1 MFKMIKLAWRNI
13 WRNWRRTG
21 IATIAIVLGLLLLVF
36 MDGLYG
42 GYDEA
47 VFANAVRLYGG
58 NLQIHA
64 PGFRDRAHHLPLL
77 PLEDADHVVHSAMAN
92 PEVLLA
98 SKRIR
103 TSGLIKERGEI
114 FPVTI
119 TGLEPS
125 VEAPISLIAENI
137 VTGRFL
143 EDADKDMIL
152 IGVGMAEELQVGIGD
167 RITLAGKRKNE
178 SIRQRTMTI
187 IGLFSLGLPD
197 AEKSQVF
204 ISLDEAGSLFNLR
217 DQATEVAIALNTVG
231 IEDQVIAEL
240 VPVLPGYEVDS
251 WLTLNPEFSQV
262 MDLSVAATAFFG
274 FIVVAMACIGILNIM
289 LMAVYERTREMGV
302 LEALGMKG
310 RQVMGLFLLEGA
322 MIGAV
327 GAVLG
332 CTLGWLA
339 MLAFNKSGGYDM
351 SSFTSAGEIYA
362 LMGDAFYTTIDPI
375 SIIQMGLILV
385 VMAVLASLIPAWQ
398 ASRKEPAE
406 SLHHI

>member
-21 IATIAIVLGLLLLVF
+21 IATIAIMLGLLLLVF

-64 PGFRDRAHHLPLL
+64 PGFRDKAHRIPLL
-77 PLEDADHVVHSAMAN
+77 PLEDADQVVQTAMEH

-103 TSGLIKERGEI
+103 TSGMLNERGEI
-114 FPVTI
+114 YPVTI

-125 VEAPISLIAENI
+125 VEAPISLIAAHI
-137 VTGRFL
+137 VAGRFL
-143 EDADKDMIL
+143 EDGDEDMIL
-152 IGVGMAEELQVGIGD
+152 IGVGMAEELGVGVGD
-167 RITLAGKRKNE
+167 RITLSGKSKNE
-178 SIRQRTMTI
+178 SLRQRTMTI
-187 IGLFSLGLPD
+187 AGLFNLGLAD
-197 AEKSQVF
+197 AEKDLVF
-204 ISLDEAGSLFNLR
+204 INLAEAGSLFNLR
-217 DQATEVAIALNTVG
+217 DQATEVALSLHSIG
-231 IEDQVIAEL
+231 IEDQVISEL
-240 VPVLPGYEVDS
+240 EPALAGYEVDS
-251 WLTLNPEFSQV
+251 WLTLNPEFAQV

-274 FIVVAMACIGILNIM
+274 FIVVAMACIGILNLM
-289 LMAVYERTREMGV
+289 MMAVFERTREMGV
-302 LEALGMKG
+302 LAALGMKG

-322 MIGAV
+322 MIGGV

-339 MLAFNKSGGYDM
+339 MLAFNLSGGYDM

-362 LMGDAFYTTIDPI
+362 LMGDAFYATIDPV

-398 ASRKEPAE
+398 ASQKEPAE

>member
-1 MFKMIKLAWRNI
+1 MLKIIIMAWRNI

-21 IATIAIVLGLLLLVF
+21 IATLAIVLGLLLLVF

-58 NLQIHA
+58 NLQVHA
-64 PGFRDRAHHLPLL
+64 PGFRDRAHRLPLL
-77 PLEDADHVVHSAMAN
+77 PLEDADRIVQVAMAN
-92 PEVLLA
+92 PDVLLA
-98 SKRIR
+98 SRRIR
-103 TSGLIKERGEI
+103 TSGFIKELGEI
-114 FPVTI
+114 YPVTI

-137 VTGRFL
+137 VAGRFL
-143 EDADKDMIL
+143 EDGDEDMIL
-152 IGVGMAEELQVGIGD
+152 IGIGMAEELGVDVGD
-167 RITLAGKRKNE
+167 RITLAGKSKNE

-187 IGLFSLGLPD
+187 AGLFSLGLPD
-197 AEKSQVF
+197 AEKNLVF
-204 ISLDEAGSLFNLR
+204 ISLAEAGSLYNLR
-217 DQATEVAIALNTVG
+217 NQATEVAISLNTVG
-231 IEDQVIAEL
+231 TEEEVISEL
-240 VPVLPGYEVDS
+240 GPVLPGYEVDS
-251 WLTLNPEFSQV
+251 WLTLNPEFAQV
-262 MDLSVAATAFFG
+262 MDLSVAATTFFG

-302 LEALGMKG
+302 LAALGMKE
-310 RQVMGLFLLEGA
+310 RQVMWLFLLEGA

-327 GAVLG
+327 GAVGG

-339 MLAFNKSGGYDM
+339 MLAFNMSGGYDM

-362 LMGDAFYTTIDPI
+362 LMGDAFYATIDPI
-375 SIIQMGLILV
+375 SIFQMGLLLV

-398 ASRKEPAE
+398 ASRKEPAD

>member
-1 MFKMIKLAWRNI
+1 MFKIIIMAWRNI

-21 IATIAIVLGLLLLVF
+21 IATIAITLGLLLLVF

-64 PGFRDRAHHLPLL
+64 PGFRDRAHRLPLL
-77 PLEDADHVVHSAMAN
+77 PLEDADHIVQAAMAN
-92 PEVLLA
+92 PNVLLA

-103 TSGLIKERGEI
+103 TSGFINERGEI
-114 FPVTI
+114 YPVTI

-137 VTGRFL
+137 VAGRFL
-143 EDADKDMIL
+143 EDDDEDMIL
-152 IGVGMAEELQVGIGD
+152 IGAVMADELGVGVGD
-167 RITLAGKRKNE
+167 RITLAGKSKNE

-187 IGLFSLGLPD
+187 AGLFSLGLPD
-197 AEKSQVF
+197 AEKGLVY
-204 ISLDEAGSLFNLR
+204 ISLAEAGSLFNLR
-217 DQATEVAIALNTVG
+217 NQATEVAISLNTIG
-231 IEDQVIAEL
+231 TEDQVIGEL
-240 VPVLPGYEVDS
+240 TPALPGYEIDS
-251 WLTLNPEFSQV
+251 WLTLNPEFTQV
-262 MDLSVAATAFFG
+262 MDLSVAVSAFFG

-302 LEALGMKG
+302 LAALGMKS
-310 RQVMGLFLLEGA
+310 RQVMGLFLLEGGL
-322 MIGAV
+322 IGAV
-327 GAVLG
+327 GALMG

-362 LMGDAFYTTIDPI
+362 LMGDAFYATIDPV
-375 SIIQMGLILV
+375 SIFQMGLLLV

-398 ASRKEPAE
+398 ASRKEPAD

>member
-1 MFKMIKLAWRNI
+1 MFKIIIMAWRNI

-21 IATIAIVLGLLLLVF
+21 IATIAITLGLLLLVF

-77 PLEDADHVVHSAMAN
+77 PLEDPDRVVQSAMAH
-92 PEVLLA
+92 PDVLLA

-103 TSGLIKERGEI
+103 TSGLIKEWGEI

-137 VTGRFL
+137 VAGRFL
-143 EDADKDMIL
+143 EDDDQDMIL
-152 IGVGMAEELQVGIGD
+152 IGVKMADELGVGVGD
-167 RITLAGKRKNE
+167 RVMLAGKSKNE

-187 IGLFSLGLPD
+187 AGLFSLGLPD
-197 AEKSQVF
+197 AEKGLVY
-204 ISLDEAGSLFNLR
+204 ISLTEAGSLFNLR
-217 DQATEVAIALNTVG
+217 NQATEVAINLNAIG
-231 IEDQVIAEL
+231 IEDQVISEL
-240 VPVLPGYEVDS
+240 APVLPGYEIDS
-251 WLTLNPEFSQV
+251 WLTLNPEFTQV

-302 LEALGMKG
+302 LAALGMKG
-310 RQVMGLFLLEGA
+310 RQVMWLFLLEGA

-339 MLAFNKSGGYDM
+339 MLAFNKSGGYDI

-362 LMGDAFYTTIDPI
+362 MMGDAFFATIDPI
-375 SIIQMGLILV
+375 SIFQIGLLLV

-398 ASRKEPAE
+398 ASRKEPAD

>member
-1 MFKMIKLAWRNI
+1 MFNMIKLAWRNI

-21 IATIAIVLGLLLLVF
+21 IATLAIMLGLLLLVF

-64 PGFRDRAHHLPLL
+64 PGFRERAHRLPLL
-77 PLEDADHVVHSAMAN
+77 SLENADQIVQTVMRHPDVV
-92 PEVLLA
+92 LA

-103 TSGLIKERGEI
+103 TSGMINESGEVY
-114 FPVTI
+114 PVTI
-119 TGLEPS
+119 TGLEPA
-125 VEAPISLIAENI
+125 VEAPVSLIAENI
-137 VTGRFL
+137 VAGRFL
-143 EDADKDMIL
+143 EAGDEDMIL
-152 IGVGMAEELQVGIGD
+152 IGVGMAEELGVSIGD
-167 RITLAGKRKNE
+167 RITLAGKSKNE
-178 SIRQRTMTI
+178 ALRQRTMTI
-187 IGLFSLGLPD
+187 AGLFSLGLPD
-197 AEKSQVF
+197 AEKNLVF
-204 ISLDEAGSLFNLR
+204 ISLAEAGSLYNLR
-217 DQATEVAIALNTVG
+217 DQATEVAITLNSVG
-231 IEDQVIAEL
+231 IEDQVIDEITPA
-240 VPVLPGYEVDS
+240 LPGYEVDS
-251 WLTLNPEFSQV
+251 WLTLNPEFAQV

-274 FIVVAMACIGILNIM
+274 FIVVTMACIGILNIM

-302 LEALGMKG
+302 LAALGMKG
-310 RQVMGLFLLEGA
+310 RQVMWLFLFEGA

-327 GAVLG
+327 GAVGG

-339 MLAFNKSGGYDM
+339 MLAFNKAGGYDM

-362 LMGDAFYTTIDPI
+362 LMGDAFYATINPV
-375 SIIQMGLILV
+375 SIIQLGLLLV

-398 ASRKEPAE
+398 ASKKEPAD

>member
-1 MFKMIKLAWRNI
+1 VFKMIKLAWRNI

>member
-1 MFKMIKLAWRNI
+1 MFKFLKMAWRNV

-21 IATIAIVLGLLLLVF
+21 IAIIAIVLGLLLLVF

-64 PGFRDRAHHLPLL
+64 PGFRDRAHRMPLL
-77 PLEDADHVVHSAMAN
+77 PLEDPDQVAQIAMEH

-103 TSGLIKERGEI
+103 NSGMINERGETY
-114 FPVTI
+114 PVTI
-119 TGLEPS
+119 TGLQPS

-137 VTGRFL
+137 VAGRFL
-143 EDADKDMIL
+143 QDDDEDMIL
-152 IGVGMAEELQVGIGD
+152 IGAGMAEELGVGVGD
-167 RITLAGKRKNE
+167 RITLVGKRKNE

-187 IGLFSLGLPD
+187 AGLFSLGLAD
-197 AEKSQVF
+197 AEKGLVF
-204 ISLDEAGSLFNLR
+204 ISLAEAGSLFNLR
-217 DQATEVAIALNTVG
+217 NQATEVAISLNTVG
-231 IEDQVIAEL
+231 IEDQVIGEL
-240 VPVLPGYEVDS
+240 QPELEGYEVDS
-251 WLTLNPEFSQV
+251 WLTLNPEFAQV
-262 MDLSVAATAFFG
+262 MDLSVMATAFFG
-274 FIVVAMACIGILNIM
+274 FIVVAMACIGILNLM
-289 LMAVYERTREMGV
+289 MMAVFERTREMGV
-302 LEALGMKG
+302 LAALGMKD

-327 GAVLG
+327 GAALG

-339 MLAFNKSGGYDM
+339 MLAFNLSGGYDM

-362 LMGDAFYTTIDPI
+362 LMGDAFYATIDPV
-375 SIIQMGLILV
+375 SIVQMGLLLV

>member
-1 MFKMIKLAWRNI
+1 MAWRNI

-21 IATIAIVLGLLLLVF
+21 IATIAITLGLLLLVF

-77 PLEDADHVVHSAMAN
+77 PLEDADQIVQVAIAN
-92 PEVLLA
+92 PNVLLA

-114 FPVTI
+114 YPVTI

-137 VTGRFL
+137 VAGRFL
-143 EDADKDMIL
+143 EDDDEDMIL
-152 IGVGMAEELQVGIGD
+152 IGVGLAQELGVDVGD
-167 RITLAGKRKNE
+167 RITLAGKSKNE

-187 IGLFSLGLPD
+187 AGLFNLGLPD
-197 AEKSQVF
+197 AEKGLVY
-204 ISLDEAGSLFNLR
+204 ISLIEAGILFNLR
-217 DQATEVAIALNTVG
+217 NQATEIAITLNTIGV
-231 IEDQVIAEL
+231 EDQMIGEL
-240 VPVLPGYEVDS
+240 TPALPGYEIDS
-251 WLTLNPEFSQV
+251 WLTLNPEFTRV
-262 MDLSVAATAFFG
+262 MDLSVAATTFFG

-302 LEALGMKG
+302 LVALGMRG
-310 RQVMGLFLLEGA
+310 RQVMWLFLLEGA

-332 CTLGWLA
+332 CTIGWLA
-339 MLAFNKSGGYDM
+339 MLAFNKSGGYDI

-362 LMGDAFYTTIDPI
+362 LMGDAFYATIDPI
-375 SIIQMGLILV
+375 SIFQIGLLLV

>member
-1 MFKMIKLAWRNI
+1 MLKMAKLAWRNI

-21 IATIAIVLGLLLLVF
+21 IATIAIMLGLLLLVF

-64 PGFRDRAHHLPLL
+64 PGFREKTHRIPLL
-77 PLEDADHVVHSAMAN
+77 PLKDADQVVETAMKH

-103 TSGLIKERGEI
+103 TSGIINEQGEI
-114 FPVTI
+114 YPVTI

-125 VEAPISLIAENI
+125 VEEPISLIAENI
-137 VTGRFL
+137 TAGRFL
-143 EDADKDMIL
+143 DDRDKDMIL
-152 IGVGMAEELQVGIGD
+152 IGVGMAEELGVGVGD
-167 RITLAGKRKNE
+167 RITLAGKSKNE
-178 SIRQRTMTI
+178 SLRQRTMTI
-187 IGLFSLGLPD
+187 AGLFNLGLPD
-197 AEKSQVF
+197 AEKNLVF
-204 ISLDEAGSLFNLR
+204 ISLAEAGSLYNLR
-217 DQATEVAIALNTVG
+217 DQATEVAIVLNKVG
-231 IEDQVIAEL
+231 IEEQVISEL
-240 VPVLPGYEVDS
+240 RPALPDYEVDS
-251 WLTLNPEFSQV
+251 WLTLNPEFAQV

-274 FIVVAMACIGILNIM
+274 FVVVVMACIGILNIM

-302 LEALGMKG
+302 LAALGMKG
-310 RQVMGLFLLEGA
+310 RQVMWLFLLEGA

-327 GAVLG
+327 GAVGG

-339 MLAFNKSGGYDM
+339 MLAFNMSGGYDM

-362 LMGDAFYTTIDPI
+362 LMGDAFYATINPI
-375 SIIQMGLILV
+375 SIIQLGLLLV

-398 ASRKEPAE
+398 ASQKEPAE
-406 SLHHI
+406 SLHHL